1 MGGASSKQT
10 FTKLVQALL
19 EKEIKPDDHEFWD
32 ELWRTVLTPQ
42 EVFEIISPDDVRKLI
57 TDRPSHVKTLFTQ
70 AVAQLYQLVETP
82 YPVYF
87 EQALNCM
94 RILARVLP
102 LLLESD
108 EKYVW
113 ELLWNK
119 RMVKNQAT
127 MPSSEEGKG
136 EEGVGADSSL
146 DVTSASI
153 GDIQESEPLA
163 VILINT
169 IFHLMFLPDLTV
181 EDPGEDFNENDV
193 NSPAFKAALM
203 WAPGVGKCMEMRYGY
218 EYMSMGKCMLVRIMI
233 LVHVNVLCL
242 YDCLVFAIKKT
253 ITILPFRLIR
263 EDHHPVHAV

>member
-10 FTKLVQALL
+10 FSKLVQALL

-57 TDRPSHVKTLFTQ
+57 IDRPSHVKTLFTQ

-94 RILARVLP
+94 RILSRVLP
-102 LLLESD
+102 FLLESD

-119 RMVKNQAT
+119 RMVKNQTAG
-127 MPSSEEGKG
+127 PNGEEGKG
-136 EEGVGADSSL
+136 EEAVEADSSGNL
-146 DVTSASI
+146 
-153 GDIQESEPLA
+153 GEIQESEPLA

-181 EDPGEDFNENDV
+181 EDPGEDFNESDV

-203 WAPGVGKCMEMRYGY
+203 WAPGVGELPYRYIH
-218 EYMSMGKCMLVRIMI
+218 R
-233 LVHVNVLCL
+233 
-242 YDCLVFAIKKT
+242 
-253 ITILPFRLIR
+253 
-263 EDHHPVHAV
+263 